1 MKLCVL
7 ATFVTFAR
15 SQSFTLTGDENPD
28 ELMDIINQIQ
38 GGQVDEIEEAIQ
50 NFMGVDRV
58 TNIQQLRTFR
68 RLKIAVLFLQNQPK
82 FGRYSHYGC
91 YCLPDGDVNIAKAG
105 YGKPMDDLDKA
116 CQDFKN
122 CYRCLVDEHDKDC
135 DGQNL
140 GYGLELIEVAGSGE
154 RRLECTNNAGS
165 CRHNICQCDKALA
178 EKLSALESDWDESLH
193 HVKGGFD
200 RDQCTRASGG
210 GNFVECCGDTNTFP
224 FNQPRKSNQ
233 CCEGFTAKPEGSCL
247 V

>member
-7 ATFVTFAR
+7 ATVVTFAR

-91 YCLPDGDVNIAKAG
+91 YCLPDGDVKIVTDVWLTSMTKTA
-105 YGKPMDDLDKA
+105 
-116 CQDFKN
+116 
-122 CYRCLVDEHDKDC
+122 
-135 DGQNL
+135 
-140 GYGLELIEVAGSGE
+140 
-154 RRLECTNNAGS
+154 T
-165 CRHNICQCDKALA
+165 
-178 EKLSALESDWDESLH
+178 
-193 HVKGGFD
+193 D
-200 RDQCTRASGG
+200 RISVT
-210 GNFVECCGDTNTFP
+210 V
-224 FNQPRKSNQ
+224 
-233 CCEGFTAKPEGSCL
+233 
-247 V
+247 